1 MQSKLVLLA
10 SATGAL
16 AAVRDLSGSLPQ
28 NYARALA
35 AGQDDGTPECLS
47 VVASNTAIT
56 ADFPLPPAQLAT
68 ATDLG
73 AVPTV
78 TDPCDFPTVT
88 GSLGPVITSWSSAL
102 QSWQD
107 KHITELRSMYSACSD
122 VPAFSELVGQFGDAI
137 CSTAL
142 APFTSALP
150 TAVSTATATV
160 TESASGTEASAETGA
175 SSTATVTVATS
186 PSETGA
192 EETTAAASTDAAAS
206 DAEATSNT
214 SFNAAPRETGMVMAA
229 AAAAAG
235 IVGAVML

>member
-35 AGQDDGTPECLS
+35 ARQDDGTPECLS

-88 GSLGPVITSWSSAL
+88 GSLGPVITSYSAAL

-107 KHITELRSMYSACSD
+107 KHITALRSVYSACSD

-160 TESASGTEASAETGA
+160 TESASGTEASAETEA

-186 PSETGA
+186 ATETGA
-192 EETTAAASTDAAAS
+192 EETTAAASTDAAG
-206 DAEATSNT
+206 DAEATTNT

-229 AAAAAG
+229 AAAAG

>member
-10 SATGAL
+10 TATGAL
-16 AAVRDLSGSLPQ
+16 AAVRDLSGSLPH

-35 AGQDDGTPECLS
+35 ARRDDGTPECLS

-88 GSLGPVITSWSSAL
+88 GSLGPVITSYSAAL

-107 KHITELRSMYSACSD
+107 KHITELRSIYSACSD
-122 VPAFSELVGQFGDAI
+122 VPALSELVGQFGDAI
-137 CSTAL
+137 CSTVL

-160 TESASGTEASAETGA
+160 TESASGAEASVETEA
-175 SSTATVTVATS
+175 SSTATVT
-186 PSETGA
+186 ETGA

-229 AAAAAG
+229 AAAAG
-235 IVGAVML
+235 IVGAAML